1 MYVSFK
7 ITCVYRMAS
16 GSGGRDPAWRYCTL
30 LDGHKNGTICNYCGL
45 SIKSGGITR
54 LKFHMSHTDPHS
66 NTKKCPNV
74 PPEVKPEMKQLL
86 EQKSKAKAKK
96 AVHMEEIRAELRG
109 TMGGKHHTLI
119 DDNDEEEEEGDE
131 DVYMY
136 PANMHPDERDE
147 YREAVRASKASEWNR
162 EQVAGFMRGKRKIGK
177 SLYLIHFFHII
188 MYEIM

>member
-1 MYVSFK
+1 MYLSFK

-16 GSGGRDPAWRYCTL
+16 GSGGRDPAWRYCTP

-45 SIKSGGITR
+45 NIKSGGITR
-54 LKFHMSHTDPHS
+54 LKFHLSHMDPHS

-74 PPEVKPEMKQLL
+74 PPEVKQEMKQLL

-96 AVHMEEIRAELRG
+96 AAHMEEIRAELRG

-119 DDNDEEEEEGDE
+119 DDDDEEEEEEEGDE

-162 EQVAGFMRGKRKIGK
+162 EQVARFMRGKRKIGK
-177 SLYLIHFFHII
+177 SLYLFHFFFT
-188 MYEIM
+188 